1 MEISHCK
8 MNKKYQPN
16 NISKKEFTNAIK
28 KMADEVW
35 EFHNRFKVGSGRF
48 KNESP
53 NEIIKMRKTIL
64 DEEFLELNQAL
75 DNNEDEVS
83 IADEVSDILFVAMGH
98 IESMG
103 DFGISSIE
111 NVTKKNS
118 LKTIETHKLREDT
131 GKILP
136 IKGKPHK

>member
-1 MEISHCK
+1 
-8 MNKKYQPN
+8 
-16 NISKKEFTNAIK
+16 
-28 KMADEVW
+28 
-35 EFHNRFKVGSGRF
+35 
-48 KNESP
+48 
-53 NEIIKMRKTIL
+53 MRKKIL

-75 DNNEDEVS
+75 DNNEDELS

-103 DFGISSIE
+103 DFGISSIK

-136 IKGKPHK
+136 IKGKPHKWK

>member
-1 MEISHCK
+1 
-8 MNKKYQPN
+8 MNNKYQPN
-16 NISKKEFTNAIK
+16 NISKKEFINAIK

-48 KNESP
+48 ADESP
-53 NEIIKMRKTIL
+53 TEIIKMRKKIL

-75 DNNEDEVS
+75 DNNEDELS

-103 DFGISSIE
+103 DFGISSIDK
-111 NVTKKNS
+111 VTKKNR
-118 LKTIETHKLREDT
+118 H
-131 GKILP
+131 ILIHF
-136 IKGKPHK
+136 IKK